1 MITLI
6 CPFCGGDI
14 PYDSTP
20 AVICRYCDSKV
31 LVSQAPADAPP
42 EQDKP
47 SELEQAVA
55 DFKSA
60 WSKANRRANG
70 LADEFY
76 IITSNYYKLCSL
88 THEPE
93 VEIIEKSLYELER
106 KLQKLSGLQRITY
119 YVRNHIR
126 LFLGIMMAV
135 FVGTMYISGRLGISG
150 DGRFVAVIGFLMF
163 ASVMGYIVLA
173 FRTWGME
180 NWMKSGNQ
188 PEKKA
193 ITEAINKLQKKAK
206 KANKKKSDE
215 GS

>member
-1 MITLI
+1 MLY
-6 CPFCGGDI
+6 FN
-14 PYDSTP
+14 
-20 AVICRYCDSKV
+20 
-31 LVSQAPADAPP
+31 APP
-42 EQDKP
+42 FTGKEFEYMK
-47 SELEQAVA
+47 QAVDA
-55 DFKSA
+55 GK
-60 WSKANRRANG
+60 
-70 LADEFY
+70 
-76 IITSNYYKLCSL
+76 
-88 THEPE
+88 
-93 VEIIEKSLYELER
+93 
-106 KLQKLSGLQRITY
+106 
-119 YVRNHIR
+119 
-126 LFLGIMMAV
+126 
-135 FVGTMYISGRLGISG
+135 ISG